1 MQPLFLSPN
10 LVIIMELNPSIE
22 PETQYF
28 CSYSEE
34 EDGDSSEKST
44 KMGYVL
50 DKGLSLGKKLVV
62 TGFVVSSVPL
72 LLPPLLVVSALGL
85 TFSLPF
91 GFIYASYA
99 FTEKLMSK
107 LLPTQVIIDS
117 ANVPLLIER
126 DGGPEELKN
135 TATVEEIRGLDDVED
150 VKESLPIVEVKDDE
164 FMEKESEKQVASG
177 ESVGAENPEDL
188 DKKHQDDIRGDVTGP
203 EETEKGGKRRIWSK
217 LKPSKK
223 KKAHS
228 GGDKKVEDFSQESK
242 PSSSDIVSPEVVA
255 EENAATEIMET
266 SREEEQTVARD
277 SIKSKGTVT
286 DMASL
291 ESSTAVGEVEVAE
304 EGEEEKKQEEKP
316 SDLKASSENNEQSK
330 MVLSDDSIHSLDEA
344 ALVDMPELKN
354 EEAHHLEGDRIISDA
369 ESVEG
374 SSEDEMIWRK
384 IDLIRAIVG
393 FKTPRHPSYF
403 EELKELYAFTGIEW
417 PPLVKDPS
425 ELTEFNN
432 KLHFLMSVIGVK

>member
-1 MQPLFLSPN
+1 
-10 LVIIMELNPSIE
+10 MELNPSIE

-91 GFIYASYA
+91 GFIYASYV

-117 ANVPLLIER
+117 ANVPLLIEG
-126 DGGPEELKN
+126 DSGP
-135 TATVEEIRGLDDVED
+135 ATIEEIRGLDDVDD
-150 VKESLPIVEVKDDE
+150 VKGLPVVEVQDDE
-164 FMEKESEKQVASG
+164 LMEKESEKHVASG
-177 ESVGAENPEDL
+177 ESVGAENLEDL
-188 DKKHQDDIRGDVTGP
+188 DKKRQDDMRRDVTGP

-228 GGDKKVEDFSQESK
+228 VGDKKVEDFSQESK
-242 PSSSDIVSPEVVA
+242 PSSSDIASPEVVA
-255 EENAATEIMET
+255 EENTANEIMET
-266 SREEEQTVARD
+266 STEEEQAVARD
-277 SIKSKGTVT
+277 SIKSKGTVA
-286 DMASL
+286 DMTSL
-291 ESSTAVGEVEVAE
+291 ESSTAFGEGEVEVAEGEEVVAE
-304 EGEEEKKQEEKP
+304 EGEEEEKQEEKP
-316 SDLKASSENNEQSK
+316 SDLKASSENIEQSK
-330 MVLSDDSIHSLDEA
+330 MVLSDDSNHSLDEA
-344 ALVDMPELKN
+344 ALVGMPEFKN
-354 EEAHHLEGDRIISDA
+354 EEAHHLEGDRIVSDA
-369 ESVEG
+369 DSVEG
-374 SSEDEMIWRK
+374 SSEDDEIWRK

-432 KLHFLMSVIGVK
+432 KLRFLMSVIGVK

>member
-1 MQPLFLSPN
+1 
-10 LVIIMELNPSIE
+10 MELNPSIE
-22 PETQYF
+22 RETQYF

-34 EDGDSSEKST
+34 EDGGSSEKST

-50 DKGLSLGKKLVV
+50 DKGLSLGKKLMV

-72 LLPPLLVVSALGL
+72 LLPPLLVVSALGF

-99 FTEKLMSK
+99 CTEKLMSK
-107 LLPTQVIIDS
+107 LLPTQVMIDS
-117 ANVPLLIER
+117 ANEPLLLEG
-126 DGGPEELKN
+126 DSGPEELKN
-135 TATVEEIRGLDDVED
+135 TIVEEIRGLEDVEEN
-150 VKESLPIVEVKDDE
+150 VKDSLPVVEVKDDE
-164 FMEKESEKQVASG
+164 LMEKESEKHVASG
-177 ESVGAENPEDL
+177 ESVEAESPEDL
-188 DKKHQDDIRGDVTGP
+188 DKKHLGDIRGDVTGP
-203 EETEKGGKRRIWSK
+203 EETEKGGRRRIWRK
-217 LKPSKK
+217 LKPSRKRK
-223 KKAHS
+223 SHS

-242 PSSSDIVSPEVVA
+242 ASSSDIVSPEVVA
-255 EENAATEIMET
+255 EENIANERMES
-266 SREEEQTVARD
+266 SREEEQAVARD

-286 DMASL
+286 DMGSL
-291 ESSTAVGEVEVAE
+291 ESSTTVGEVEVTE
-304 EGEEEKKQEEKP
+304 EGEEEKQEEKP
-316 SDLKASSENNEQSK
+316 SELKASSENKEQSK
-330 MVLSDDSIHSLDEA
+330 MVLSDGSKHSLDEA

-354 EEAHHLEGDRIISDA
+354 EEAHRLEGDRIVSDA

-374 SSEDEMIWRK
+374 SSEDEKIWRK

-432 KLHFLMSVIGVK
+432 KLQFLMSVIGVK

>member
-1 MQPLFLSPN
+1 
-10 LVIIMELNPSIE
+10 MELNPSIE

-135 TATVEEIRGLDDVED
+135 TATVEEIRRLDDVED

-304 EGEEEKKQEEKP
+304 EGEEEEKP

-354 EEAHHLEGDRIISDA
+354 EEAHHLEGDRIVSDA

-417 PPLVKDPS
+417 PPSVKDPS